1 MKVGLVQ
8 KLLSVLNKVLEKL
21 GRYDEGTMMGG
32 FLGMMVRKTTSKVC
46 LNHLNDKKRNSVLKH
61 FLSFFCRTKKVLPAP
76 GSMKEKNMYPL
87 FVAIWIK

>member
-32 FLGMMVRKTTSKVC
+32 FLGMMVGWNSNYEIESTIPTLTLC
-46 LNHLNDKKRNSVLKH
+46 DFLNIFWSDDK
-61 FLSFFCRTKKVLPAP
+61 
-76 GSMKEKNMYPL
+76 
-87 FVAIWIK
+87 

>member
-32 FLGMMVRKTTSKVC
+32 FLGMMVRVIWDVNPQ
-46 LNHLNDKKRNSVLKH
+46 LKKSLKIH
-61 FLSFFCRTKKVLPAP
+61 ACNEQWYS
-76 GSMKEKNMYPL
+76 Y
-87 FVAIWIK
+87 